1 MIDDAVDIN
10 ILEGFI
16 RIVVEE
22 GRPERIERM
31 ARRSLKS
38 TCPEKET

>member
-22 GRPERIERM
+22 GRPECIERM

-38 TCPEKET
+38 TCPEEET